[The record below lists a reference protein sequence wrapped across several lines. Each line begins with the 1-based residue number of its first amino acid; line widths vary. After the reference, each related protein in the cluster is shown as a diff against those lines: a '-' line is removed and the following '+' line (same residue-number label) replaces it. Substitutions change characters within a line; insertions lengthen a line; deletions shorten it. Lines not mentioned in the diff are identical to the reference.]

1 MVGQQRCSQRSAHAL
16 GGDGRDEERN
26 PFGHLLVSDKVRDKF
41 TLLSFRMLLT
51 RAVRPDRLIIAAK
64 HFVQSV
70 FGDGFVQKAEALL
83 HLEDII
89 NNEVGDDDR
98 KS

>member
-1 MVGQQRCSQRSAHAL
+1 
-16 GGDGRDEERN
+16 
-26 PFGHLLVSDKVRDKF
+26 
-41 TLLSFRMLLT
+41 MLLT

-83 HLEDII
+83 HLDEII
-89 NNEVGDDDR
+89 NNEVGDDRTLSIATVLFETDSR
-98 KS
+98 INADSSLLRSWPRCLESR